1 MLENIFLNDTNI
13 FFSCTI
19 CDCCFHPDCVETSR
33 NDDYDADVRT
43 DAWCAYCC
51 RQDRSR
57 RRRTKYYLSRINSCA
72 QTASVCPECGKE
84 FKNLSN
90 HIKVHHLGLKNH
102 KSAHCDICKKV
113 FTQKAHLKEHI
124 KSVHEQ
130 IKEFKCTFCD
140 REFFRKPN
148 FKRHMKTMHMNLQSN
163 QETECVDCGK
173 VFKSKNSLRKHIKI
187 IHQGISSSKKL
198 YCEDCG
204 QCFTQSGSLY
214 THMRKVHRKEPDI
227 PKNRQNVNIDKIYID
242 TSVILEAHPELK
254 TDLETISWVCIQ
266 PSWRRNKSLKN
277 WKGSTRGGRPAT
289 TISSP
294 SHILLIF
301 SSEPPRNPRPSKII
315 FLKCSILQDKIFFK
329 NPVKLEH

>member
-1 MLENIFLNDTNI
+1 LLENIFLNDTNI

-254 TDLETISWVCIQ
+254 TDLETIS
-266 PSWRRNKSLKN
+266 
-277 WKGSTRGGRPAT
+277 
-289 TISSP
+289 
-294 SHILLIF
+294 
-301 SSEPPRNPRPSKII
+301 
-315 FLKCSILQDKIFFK
+315 
-329 NPVKLEH
+329 

>member
-13 FFSCTI
+13 FFSCTT

-33 NDDYDADVRT
+33 NDDYDVDVRT

-57 RRRTKYYLSRINSCA
+57 QRRTKYYLSRINSHA

-90 HIKVHHLGLKNH
+90 HIKVHHLGLTNH
-102 KSAHCDICKKV
+102 KSSHCDICKKV

-163 QETECVDCGK
+163 QLNVLSVEKCLKVRILCVSTLRSYTK
-173 VFKSKNSLRKHIKI
+173 EYQVQKNFIVKIADSALRKVDH
-187 IHQGISSSKKL
+187 
-198 YCEDCG
+198 
-204 QCFTQSGSLY
+204 
-214 THMRKVHRKEPDI
+214 
-227 PKNRQNVNIDKIYID
+227 
-242 TSVILEAHPELK
+242 
-254 TDLETISWVCIQ
+254 CI
-266 PSWRRNKSLKN
+266 RICVRC
-277 WKGSTRGGRPAT
+277 TGR
-289 TISSP
+289 S
-294 SHILLIF
+294 
-301 SSEPPRNPRPSKII
+301 RI
-315 FLKCSILQDKIFFK
+315 FLKTGKI
-329 NPVKLEH
+329 